1 MTAAFEMTAAAFEM
15 RVAAFDMTVGESRY
29 KNLGQ

>member
-1 MTAAFEMTAAAFEM
+1 MTAAFEMTAAAFET